1 MCFPSAPKMPS
12 AEEQAK
18 QQLEIQRQLQADA
31 DSKAAKQ
38 LEEERKKAAVAATR
52 ARAGRRGKTSLI
64 TSRGVGGIFGTTDQ
78 SMSSPTS
85 IAPLGSGLY
94 DISNK

>member
-31 DSKAAKQ
+31 DSRAAEQ
-38 LEEERKKAAVAATR
+38 LASERKSAAVAQQR
-52 ARAGRRGKTSLI
+52 ARRGRRGRSTLI
-64 TSRGVGGIFGTTDQ
+64 TPRSIGGIFGNQDTTEQ
-78 SMSSPTS
+78 PST
-85 IAPLGSGLY
+85 IRPLGSGLY
-94 DISNK
+94 DISNQ